1 MYYIKQFFLTFI
13 ETIILFLTL
22 FFIISQNSIFIK
34 NKTLYLILFTC
45 IFIGILALRTFIKR
59 LKNTWTLKFS
69 LKKVDNM
76 TGIEFEEFLK
86 LHFERLG
93 CNVKMTKT
101 SGDYG
106 ADLIVTYK
114 GKKIAVQAKRYN
126 SKIGVK
132 AVQEVIGS
140 IRYYHANLGLVV
152 TNSTY
157 TPNAITLAKAND
169 ILLWDRTVLMQMIN
183 QENMSKYLNQFLKN

>member
-13 ETIILFLTL
+13 ETILLFLTSM
-22 FFIISQNSIFIK
+22 FILSQNSISIT
-34 NKTLYLILFTC
+34 NKTLSTILFSS
-45 IFIGILALRTFIKR
+45 IFIGIWILKIFIKR
-59 LKNTWTLKFS
+59 LRYSWILKFS

-114 GKKIAVQAKRYN
+114 GKNCCPSQ
-126 SKIGVK
+126 
-132 AVQEVIGS
+132 
-140 IRYYHANLGLVV
+140 
-152 TNSTY
+152 
-157 TPNAITLAKAND
+157 TL
-169 ILLWDRTVLMQMIN
+169 
-183 QENMSKYLNQFLKN
+183 

>member
-13 ETIILFLTL
+13 ETILLFLTSM
-22 FFIISQNSIFIK
+22 FILSQNSISIT
-34 NKTLYLILFTC
+34 NKTLSTILFSS
-45 IFIGILALRTFIKR
+45 IFIGIWILKIFIKR
-59 LKNTWTLKFS
+59 LRYSWILKFS

-140 IRYYHANLGLVV
+140 IRYYHANVGLVV

-169 ILLWDRTVLMQMIN
+169 IFLWDRTVLIQMIN
-183 QENMSKYLNQFLKN
+183 QENMAKYLNQFLQT

>member
-1 MYYIKQFFLTFI
+1 
-13 ETIILFLTL
+13 
-22 FFIISQNSIFIK
+22 
-34 NKTLYLILFTC
+34 
-45 IFIGILALRTFIKR
+45 
-59 LKNTWTLKFS
+59 
-69 LKKVDNM
+69 
-76 TGIEFEEFLK
+76 
-86 LHFERLG
+86 
-93 CNVKMTKT
+93 MTKT

-140 IRYYHANLGLVV
+140 IRYYHANVGLVV

-169 ILLWDRTVLMQMIN
+169 IFLWDRTVLIQMIN
-183 QENMSKYLNQFLKN
+183 QENMAKYLNQFLQT

>member
-22 FFIISQNSIFIK
+22 FFILSQNSILIK

-45 IFIGILALRTFIKR
+45 IFIGIWALRTFIKR

-140 IRYYHANLGLVV
+140 IRYYHANVGLVV